1 MAAQV
6 YKTSSHEEY
15 VMVGNDALVQCVVPS
30 FVADLVSVVQWED
43 SEGSVYL
50 KDDPLGGNKVM

>member
-6 YKTSSHEEY
+6 YKTSSHEEF

-30 FVADLVSVVQWED
+30 FVADLVSVSCAV
-43 SEGSVYL
+43 
-50 KDDPLGGNKVM
+50 GGVRGHRVPQR

>member
-30 FVADLVSVVQWED
+30 FVADLVSVVQWQD
-43 SEGSVYL
+43 SEAKYL
-50 KDDPLGGNKVM
+50 LDWIFFKCL

>member
-6 YKTSSHEEY
+6 YKTSSNEEY

-30 FVADLVSVVQWED
+30 FVADLVSVVQWEE
-43 SEGSVYL
+43 SEGTVYL
-50 KDDPLGGNKVM
+50 RDDPLGGNI

>member
-30 FVADLVSVVQWED
+30 FVADLVSVVQWEE
-43 SEGSVYL
+43 SEGTVYL
-50 KDDPLGGNKVM
+50 RDDPLGVNRLV

>member
-30 FVADLVSVVQWED
+30 FVADLVSVVQWEE
-43 SEGSVYL
+43 SEGTVYL
-50 KDDPLGGNKVM
+50 RDDPLGVNI

>member
-1 MAAQV
+1 MSVAAQV
-6 YKTSSHEEY
+6 YKTSCHEEY

-50 KDDPLGGNKVM
+50 LDWIFFR